1 MQYSSILVSINAR
14 FLSIFGH
21 LNEEP
26 IWVAQ
31 FLLLRRFEEGFGLLD
46 QTCTLVVVRL
56 FLDPHDISVSCRD
69 FCDENV
75 HHDHEHDHG
84 GEEEEEFCG
93 DRHSSQFPLH
103 VEFSQAEQELFF
115 DIVNEIFLAAV
126 IHDEEGAAECGQD
139 DEVEQKERLHIHR
152 DFQEHVH
159 KETSLAEDAQEVEHL
174 DPHEETGKTLHHDVV
189 FG

>member
-56 FLDPHDISVSCRD
+56 FLDLHDHRVSCGD
-69 FCDENV
+69 FCDEDV

-103 VEFSQAEQELFF
+103 VEFS
-115 DIVNEIFLAAV
+115 
-126 IHDEEGAAECGQD
+126 
-139 DEVEQKERLHIHR
+139 
-152 DFQEHVH
+152 
-159 KETSLAEDAQEVEHL
+159 
-174 DPHEETGKTLHHDVV
+174 
-189 FG
+189 